1 MASKHFL
8 FLQGLRSPF
17 FMRLAKALRE
27 EGQTVSKVNF
37 TVGDTLYWDS
47 AAKACRV
54 KLEQLDG
61 FYQQLF
67 DQLTPTDIVLFGDCR
82 PVHMPAIALASTQ
95 GIRVHVFEEGYFRPD
110 WITLETS
117 GVNGYSLLPKKS
129 SWYRTSV
136 QILPNESPPH
146 ALSSGINSRVLH
158 DIMYN
163 LACIANPLFY
173 PNYPSHVTYNIHAE
187 YLAYVKRV
195 IRVRSTRDK
204 DVERVLSLTSDE
216 QYFLLAL
223 QIRGDS
229 QLRFH
234 SEYADSEKLLREVL
248 SSFARHAPDGI
259 RLVVKNHPLD
269 PGFTNYGECI
279 AKLANKLG
287 ISKRVDYLET
297 GHLPSLLDHAR
308 GLVTVNSTAIGQA
321 LFHRC
326 PVKALGRSIFDI
338 DGLLCQESLDT
349 FWTKPGQVDIGLFN
363 DFKKVVTHVTQVNGG
378 LYSAEGIALAI
389 KNVIPRLL
397 EFPDRLN
404 ALMDIVQPIAHSD
417 PIEIQA

>member
-1 MASKHFL
+1 MAYKHFL

-17 FMRLAKALRE
+17 FMRLGKALRDQ
-27 EGQTVSKVNF
+27 GQTVSKVNF
-37 TVGDTLYWDS
+37 TVGDALYWDS
-47 AAKACRV
+47 AATACRV
-54 KLEQLDG
+54 KLEQLDE

-67 DQLTPTDIVLFGDCR
+67 AQRTPTDIVLFGDCR
-82 PVHMPAIALASTQ
+82 PVHMPAIALATSR

-110 WITLETS
+110 WITLETT
-117 GVNGYSLLPKKS
+117 GVNGYSLLPKKNM
-129 SWYRTSV
+129 WYRTAA
-136 QILPNESPPH
+136 QILPDEGPPH
-146 ALSSGINSRVLH
+146 ALSSGMNARILH
-158 DIMYN
+158 DIAYN

-173 PNYPSHVTYNIHAE
+173 SNYPSHVTYDIHAE
-187 YLAYVKRV
+187 YLAYVQRV
-195 IRVRSTRDK
+195 IRVQKTRAN
-204 DVERVLSLTSDE
+204 DVEKVLSLIRHE

-248 SSFARHAPDGI
+248 SSFARHASKGI

-269 PGFTNYGECI
+269 PGFTNYGETI
-279 AKLANKLG
+279 AKLAKKLG
-287 ISKRVDYLET
+287 ISERVDYLET
-297 GHLPSLLDHAR
+297 GHLPTLLEHAQ

-321 LFHRC
+321 LFRRC

-349 FWTKPGQVDIGLFN
+349 FWTTPGRVDVELFN

-378 LYSAEGIALAI
+378 LYSAEGMALAV

-397 EFPDRLN
+397 ESPSRLDRL
-404 ALMDIVQPIAHSD
+404 MDLVKPLAPSVPVEVH
-417 PIEIQA
+417 A